1 MAFKFKVKKRPNLAQ
16 AVAGA
21 FTQGA
26 VQGGQAAL
34 QKMIKD
40 REDLKQQSTK
50 ELNLYSTLTSN
61 LSQTADNKKLQADA
75 KLQILKGSS
84 AQDVFTAQK
93 DDFQYSSSVATEP
106 IYNPDTGEVLAYKYG
121 KNVLYPQKT
130 TTPVSG
136 ITVAKKREV
145 DIARQKLLDQRKRL
159 EYLEEKDKANKLAP
173 GSPNLFPP
181 LTQSEQA
188 SLDRLKNVEI
198 PKSAQGLDLILDS
211 LMQGETPGLET
222 PVPKGTPEPISSAD
236 PFAKFLDTRE

>member
-159 EYLEEKDKANKLAP
+159 EFLEEKDKANKQF
-173 GSPNLFPP
+173 GNPNLFPP

-222 PVPKGTPEPISSAD
+222 PVPTGTSEPVSSDD
-236 PFAKFLDTRE
+236 PFAQFLETGQQ

>member
-40 REDLKQQSTK
+40 REELKQQSTK

-130 TTPVSG
+130 PTPASG
-136 ITVAKKREV
+136 VTVAKKREV
-145 DIARQKLLDQRKRL
+145 DIARQKLADQRKRL

-222 PVPKGTPEPISSAD
+222 PVPTGTPEPISSAD

>member
-40 REDLKQQSTK
+40 REELKQQSTK

-136 ITVAKKREV
+136 ITASEKREYDLYNKRV
-145 DIARQKLLDQRKRL
+145 SDQQKRIDSLIFRKEFQTDSFTEADQ
-159 EYLEEKDKANKLAP
+159 
-173 GSPNLFPP
+173 
-181 LTQSEQA
+181 QS
-188 SLDRLKNVEI
+188 
-198 PKSAQGLDLILDS
+198 LDS
-211 LMQGETPGLET
+211 LKNIQLPKSRQLLQEATDRLSERTGVSIPT
-222 PVPKGTPEPISSAD
+222 PVKQVDPKPEPSDD
-236 PFAKFLDTRE
+236 PFAQFLDTRQ